1 MIHLLRLRC
10 LKILVMLYLFNDD
23 IDIFDADS
31 DNVISFSGDVGL
43 ANVYLNNVSLD
54 HDNFNDNDPETIFIV
69 WCN

>member
-31 DNVISFSGDVGL
+31 DNVISFSGDLGL
-43 ANVYLNNVSLD
+43 VNIYLNNVSLD
-54 HDNFNDNDPETIFIV
+54 HDNFNDNDPETIFIA
-69 WCN
+69 